1 METRMHAPVR
11 SLDQGSV
18 NPARAI
24 RSSATSHSQ
33 PQSLYMLRKHLGN
46 RAFGQLLQAKLQM
59 GSPGDPYEREA
70 DQAADTVM
78 RMAETNPKTAVHG
91 EFAESGSRF
100 AALGS
105 FEEDTVRRMED
116 GSAALELSS
125 RVEQDIASLRG
136 GGMPMPEDTRNFF
149 ESRFGYDFSQVRIHA
164 DSRAGET
171 AKAIQAK
178 AFTVGS
184 DIAFAPGQYSPQTME
199 GRRLLAH
206 ELAHVIQQT
215 GGTPKTEADHE

>member
-1 METRMHAPVR
+1 
-11 SLDQGSV
+11 
-18 NPARAI
+18 
-24 RSSATSHSQ
+24 
-33 PQSLYMLRKHLGN
+33 
-46 RAFGQLLQAKLQM
+46 M

-78 RMAETNPKTAVHG
+78 RMAETNPQTAVQG
-91 EFAESGSRF
+91 EIAELGPSLEVRGS
-100 AALGS
+100 S
-105 FEEDTVRRMED
+105 EEDTVRRRED
-116 GSAALELSS
+116 GSAAPELDG
-125 RVEQDIASLRG
+125 RVEQDIESLRG
-136 GGMPMPEDTRNFF
+136 GGVPMPEETRTFF

-171 AKAIQAK
+171 AKTIQAK

-184 DIAFAPGQYSPQTME
+184 DIAFAPGQYSPQTIE